1 MTGVF
6 DRGRSGSDTVW
17 HTPTELARHADR
29 STVPLRECFADVFKD
44 AHHENDD
51 PFHAVDADEMERVY
65 DSLAKSERIVGGYTR
80 FGFVDKGAR
89 KVYCTADPDAVEE
102 TRAVTQ
108 GALGV
113 PFGNPLFRAEGELF
127 DNKTPFVR
135 VGTNLDVRDA
145 PLASQRL
152 GKTQERV
159 IRTRNTHELARRTR
173 NERQSGTPSTSN
185 TPAPLFASSS
195 NRRSA
200 SAATATAR
208 PQTTARPGFPLG
220 FAAPPRQPMF
230 PSMARPCRPPSHSN
244 APPTHAALKRPRSH
258 GHPRGRPNDS
268 PIRPPLDP
276 EKRALVEQIQFV
288 LSEVRARIRGESDGF
303 ASVPAK
309 TTNRIGTRFAAVSVD
324 RTGERGERR
333 RAAIFEAL
341 VRIVFPKSQHR
352 SMPLVECTTSNIY
365 QYWQLLHTAHVR
377 CLPIQYTHTLADSR
391 LTLFFYNQ
399 ARPALA
405 WWRSFAKHAS
415 AKREEELF
423 AKALGAFTL
432 KTTKTALS
440 RWVEFV
446 AESFE
451 MRALVTGAVGRFVS
465 RTAHAAL
472 ARWLAWTI
480 DRGERRTLAK
490 RAVSWRMGHLKTAAL
505 ERWYAWCNDRKEQR
519 ALVKTAVY
527 WRMGRVKTETV
538 LRWRDALVDA
548 QVRVAFPKSN
558 DCLPLQD

>member
-1 MTGVF
+1 MTEPENAANGV
-6 DRGRSGSDTVW
+6 
-17 HTPTELARHADR
+17 
-29 STVPLRECFADVFKD
+29 
-44 AHHENDD
+44 
-51 PFHAVDADEMERVY
+51 
-65 DSLAKSERIVGGYTR
+65 
-80 FGFVDKGAR
+80 
-89 KVYCTADPDAVEE
+89 
-102 TRAVTQ
+102 
-108 GALGV
+108 
-113 PFGNPLFRAEGELF
+113 
-127 DNKTPFVR
+127 
-135 VGTNLDVRDA
+135 
-145 PLASQRL
+145 
-152 GKTQERV
+152 
-159 IRTRNTHELARRTR
+159 ARRFSKPWYVLYFP
-173 NERQSGTPSTSN
+173 NPN
-185 TPAPLFASSS
+185 T
-195 NRRSA
+195 
-200 SAATATAR
+200 
-208 PQTTARPGFPLG
+208 
-220 FAAPPRQPMF
+220 
-230 PSMARPCRPPSHSN
+230 
-244 APPTHAALKRPRSH
+244 
-258 GHPRGRPNDS
+258 
-268 PIRPPLDP
+268 
-276 EKRALVEQIQFV
+276 
-288 LSEVRARIRGESDGF
+288 
-303 ASVPAK
+303 
-309 TTNRIGTRFAAVSVD
+309 
-324 RTGERGERR
+324 
-333 RAAIFEAL
+333 
-341 VRIVFPKSQHR
+341 
-352 SMPLVECTTSNIY
+352 
-365 QYWQLLHTAHVR
+365 VR
-377 CLPIQYTHTLADSR
+377 CPWSSALLVTFTSTGNCYIQHTCAVCPYSTHTLADSR

-440 RWVEFV
+440 RWMEFV

-558 DCLPLQD
+558 VCLPLQD